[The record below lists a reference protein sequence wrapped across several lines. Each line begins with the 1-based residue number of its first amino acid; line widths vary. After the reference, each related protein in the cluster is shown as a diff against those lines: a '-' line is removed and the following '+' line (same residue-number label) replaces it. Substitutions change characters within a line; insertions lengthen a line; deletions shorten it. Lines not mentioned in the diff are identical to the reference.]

1 MSVLLYIVIIGLVI
15 YFLSSWIKRASTQKS
30 DKQSNPEPNKARR
43 KIGYGKWIGGGLG
56 WAFGGPIGGIMGFVF
71 GSMYDGMQSGKYD
84 VRSTQVGDFSVSLLV
99 LAAAVMKAD
108 GKVLKSELEYVR
120 GFFIRQFGEEEG
132 NNKILL
138 LREIIQQEI
147 NVRDVSLQIRQYMEY
162 PSRLQLLHFLFGISS
177 ADGSYHAHEVEMI
190 RSISGYLGI
199 RQADFNSIRAMFVK
213 DTDSAYK
220 ILEITADA
228 SNEEVKKA
236 YHRMAIKYHP
246 DKVAHLGEDIRNA
259 AKEKFQKLN
268 AAYGGI
274 KKQRGMN

>member
-1 MSVLLYIVIIGLVI
+1 MSVLLYIVIIGLI
-15 YFLSSWIKRASTQKS
+15 LYLLSSWIRRASSHKS
-30 DKQSNPEPNKARR
+30 DKHSNPEPNRARR
-43 KIGYGKWIGGGLG
+43 KSGYGKWIGGGLG
-56 WAFGGPIGGIMGFVF
+56 WAFGGPIGGILGFVF
-71 GSMYDGMQSGKYD
+71 GSMYDGMQSGKYE

-120 GFFIRQFGEEEG
+120 NFFVRQFGEEEG

-138 LREIIQQEI
+138 LREIMKQEI

-177 ADGSYHAHEVEMI
+177 ADGSYHANEVEMI

-220 ILEITADA
+220 ILEITNDA

-246 DKVAHLGEDIRNA
+246 DKVAHIGEDVRNA

-268 AAYGGI
+268 AAYREI